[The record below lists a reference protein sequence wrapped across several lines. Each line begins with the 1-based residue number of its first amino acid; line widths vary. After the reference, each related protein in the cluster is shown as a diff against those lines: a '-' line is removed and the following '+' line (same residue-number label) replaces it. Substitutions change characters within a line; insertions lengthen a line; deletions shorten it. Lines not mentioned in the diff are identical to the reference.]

1 MSKDLA
7 DKCVDKAYRSNE
19 RAMSFYERM
28 IIAHVILT
36 VFILILSIVVEKAL
50 AWVEVYA
57 VPVLGYFIYAHRK
70 VTLDNPNILD
80 KANDTIGKA
89 NDQEMMKQNLI
100 ADRLEQLMK
109 RKEVWN

>member
-80 KANDTIGKA
+80 KAND
-89 NDQEMMKQNLI
+89 QEMMKQNLI